1 MSEKAAKNGNKKGI
15 FVRFLDGVEKLGN
28 KMCDPVT
35 LFLIIIAIILVSS
48 AIFGLMGVS
57 AINPATNQEVKV
69 VNLLNAEGLVKMLT
83 SFTGNLANFPI
94 YTLVIV
100 IMLGV
105 GLAENTG
112 MIEALLK
119 RSVLK
124 APEKIVVPLLFF
136 IGINSNVAGD
146 AGFIL
151 MPLLGAMIF
160 GALGK
165 HPIAGMCAGYAAVA
179 GGFSA
184 NIAIGTTDAIIAGFT
199 EPAARMILPDYVAN
213 PAMNWYFIATSSIL
227 LIPVGVWINK
237 RFVEKRLGEY
247 SGPEIIIEEITDEQ
261 KKGLRWAGI
270 AFIAVI
276 ILILVGTVPGNGIL
290 REPGTG
296 SLSSMKAP
304 FMNSIVPLIT
314 LIFLIPA
321 LAYGFG
327 AGIFKNDKD
336 VASYLGKAMS
346 GMGSFILFC
355 VVASQMIAYF
365 SWSNLGPV
373 IAIKGANFLKSI
385 GVTGFPLIVL
395 FILLSTCIN
404 FLISSNSAKWAIL
417 APVFIP
423 MFALLGYDPAF
434 TQMAYRIGDSITNP
448 ITPMMAYFGILVTT
462 AKKYDKDA
470 GMGSLMSCLL
480 PYSIWFF
487 IFWTLLLG
495 VWYIFGIAPGPGYSI
510 FIK

>member
-1 MSEKAAKNGNKKGI
+1 
-15 FVRFLDGVEKLGN
+15 
-28 KMCDPVT
+28 
-35 LFLIIIAIILVSS
+35 
-48 AIFGLMGVS
+48 
-57 AINPATNQEVKV
+57 
-69 VNLLNAEGLVKMLT
+69 
-83 SFTGNLANFPI
+83 
-94 YTLVIV
+94 
-100 IMLGV
+100 
-105 GLAENTG
+105 
-112 MIEALLK
+112 
-119 RSVLK
+119 
-124 APEKIVVPLLFF
+124 
-136 IGINSNVAGD
+136 
-146 AGFIL
+146 
-151 MPLLGAMIF
+151 MIF